1 MRPVI
6 IFDFGGV
13 LLDWDPRYL
22 YRKLFDGDEAGMERF
37 LADVDFYAWNLRQDE
52 GRTFA
57 EGVAAGCAAFPQYC
71 ELLRAYD
78 ERWAESISGPL
89 WGTVEIL
96 ERLKADGYA
105 LFGLSNWSAEKFD
118 LVRPTY
124 AFLGYFE
131 KVVLSGEVKILK
143 PDPRIFQATLD
154 AIGYTAGECLLI
166 DDSQKNVEAARGMG
180 FQTIHFQSPP
190 QLRGALAAFGVLV

>member
-1 MRPVI
+1 
-6 IFDFGGV
+6 V

-22 YRKLFDGDEAGMERF
+22 YRKMFNGDEEGMERF
-37 LADVDFYAWNLRQDE
+37 LAEVDFFTWNLQQDE

-57 EGVAAGCAAFPQYC
+57 EGVTAGCAAYPQYC
-71 ELLRAYD
+71 KLLRAYD
-78 ERWAESISGPL
+78 ERWAESISGTL

-96 ERLKADGYA
+96 ERLKAGGYS

-124 AFLGYFE
+124 PFLGYFE

-143 PDPRIFQATLD
+143 PDPRIFQTTLD
-154 AIGYTAGECLLI
+154 AIGQPAGECLLI
-166 DDSQKNVEAARGMG
+166 DDSQKNIEAAIELG
-180 FQTIHFQSPP
+180 FQTIHFQSPE
-190 QLRGALAAFGVLV
+190 QLRGALAAFGIVV